1 MEGHTLTSEG
11 DDEVEENEKGHPN
24 KCPRAVPILEV
35 LRTAVSL
42 TAVPSV
48 GETKPHAP
56 GPWISSRQA

>member
-11 DDEVEENEKGHPN
+11 DDEVEENEKGHPK

-42 TAVPSV
+42 TAVPFV
-48 GETKPHAP
+48 RETKPH
-56 GPWISSRQA
+56 GTQ